1 MDFSAF
7 LANLPNKPG
16 VYSMLDATSKVIYVG
31 KAKNLKNRIRSYFS
45 GVKDTKTTQLMS
57 LVVDIHFTIT
67 RTESEALLLETQ
79 LINELRPRYNILFKD
94 DKSYPYIYISTQ
106 DTFPQLTFYRGST
119 KGPGEFFGPYPSTK
133 AVRDSVEHL
142 QRTFQIRQCDKSYF
156 NSRTRPCLQY
166 QIKRCTAPCVG
177 LIDPKTYAQDV
188 RNAELFLLGKTNE
201 VLQTL
206 ADKMDQ
212 AAAKQNYEQAG
223 RIRDQIIAMRAIQQ
237 QQIIID
243 PHADKNIDVL
253 GVAHVGRSAC
263 VHILNIRDG
272 RMLGSRQYFPTSEL
286 YLEVDAAVILQSF
299 ILQYYANLPKG
310 NLFPSEILVPV
321 EIKDSDL
328 ITTALHK
335 YIHKAIKIS
344 HAVRGDRARW
354 IQMAQSSA
362 QESLRSRLKADAEVE
377 EQLQVLGNALGINGN
392 LKRIE
397 CFDVSHTQG
406 EATHASCVV
415 FDQSGPLK
423 SAYRRFKIKTAAAGD
438 DYAAMEEALKRHFV
452 KLQETQG
459 DFPDLLL
466 IDGGKGQLS
475 RAVQVCKELA
485 LSNVKIL
492 GIAKGPARKPG
503 EEKLFLAPDAREI
516 FLKPDSKAL
525 HLLQR
530 VRDEAHRF
538 AITGHRAQRG
548 KRQLH
553 SVLEDIPGVGA
564 SRRRELLRQFGGLP
578 EVQCATVDE
587 LAAVPGI
594 SMVLAKRIYD
604 ALNGK

>member
-1 MDFSAF
+1 
-7 LANLPNKPG
+7 
-16 VYSMLDATSKVIYVG
+16 MLDATSKVIYVG
-31 KAKNLKNRIRSYFS
+31 KAKNLKKRVSSYFS
-45 GVKDTKTTQLMS
+45 GAKDTKTTQLIS
-57 LVVDIHFTIT
+57 LVVDIQFTIT
-67 RTESEALLLETQ
+67 RTEAEALLLENQ
-79 LINELRPRYNILFKD
+79 LINELKPRYNILFKD
-94 DKSYPYIYISTQ
+94 DKSYPYIYISTHE
-106 DTFPQLTFYRGST
+106 TFPQLTFYRGST
-119 KGPGEFFGPYPSTK
+119 QGNGEFFGPYPSTR
-133 AVRDSVEHL
+133 AVRESIELL
-142 QRTFQIRQCDKSYF
+142 QRTFQIRQCDKTYF

-177 LIDPKTYAQDV
+177 LIDQKAYAQDV

-206 ADKMDQ
+206 ANKMEDASQ
-212 AAAKQNYEQAG
+212 KQNYEQAA

-243 PHADKNIDVL
+243 PNAHKNIDVL
-253 GVAHVGRSAC
+253 GVAHIGRYAC

-272 RMLGSRQYFPTSEL
+272 RMLGSRQYYPTTEL
-286 YLEVDAAVILQSF
+286 YMEVNPEIILQNF

-310 NLFPSEILVPV
+310 NLFPVEILVPV
-321 EIKDSDL
+321 ALSDNEA
-328 ITTALHK
+328 ITSALHQCT
-335 YIHKAIKIS
+335 HKNIKIN
-344 HAVRGDRARW
+344 HIVRGDRLKW
-354 IQMAQSSA
+354 IQMAQASA
-362 QESLRSRLKADAEVE
+362 QESLRSRLKADAEI
-377 EQLQVLGNALGINGN
+377 EQQLHELGKALSLNGN

-406 EATHASCVV
+406 EATIASCVV

-423 SAYRRFKIKTAAAGD
+423 SAYRRFKIKSAAPGD
-438 DYAAMEEALKRHFV
+438 DYAALEEALKRHFV
-452 KLQETQG
+452 KLQETQA

-475 RAVQVCKELA
+475 RAEQVCKELA
-485 LSNVKIL
+485 LTGVKIL

-503 EEKLFLAPDAREI
+503 EEKLFLAPNAQEI
-516 FLKPDSKAL
+516 FLTSDSRAL

-538 AITGHRAQRG
+538 AITGHRNQRA

-564 SRRRELLRQFGGLP
+564 ARRRELLRQFGGLS
-578 EVQCATVDE
+578 EVQCATVEE

-594 SMVLAKRIYD
+594 SMVLAKRIHD